1 MFVKFYDSSLWFYNL
16 LVTLGILLELFFK
29 FFKIGIVGFGGGWAI
44 LPIIEREVVQN
55 SHWLSPLEFNDLVAI
70 AGSTPGPV
78 AVNAATYIGFKM
90 AGLPGAIFATLGVIT
105 PPFVIILLISLF
117 LRAYIK
123 AKIVR
128 YLLLGLKGAVLGLLI
143 LAFYSVFKGAMMNLT
158 ALAPKLV
165 LGSITLFVIFSVFF
179 LKWHPMLSL
188 IVSGIIGIAAGFIG
202 LLG

>member
-1 MFVKFYDSSLWFYNL
+1 MNL
-16 LVTLGILLELFFK
+16 ALLFEMFFK

-90 AGLPGAIFATLGVIT
+90 AGVPGAIFATLGVIT
-105 PPFVIILLISLF
+105 PPFVIILLISLA
-117 LRAYIK
+117 LREYIN

-128 YLLLGLKGAVLGLLI
+128 YLLLGLKGAVLGLLLI
-143 LAFYSVFKGAMMNLT
+143 AFYSVFR
-158 ALAPKLV
+158 
-165 LGSITLFVIFSVFF
+165 GSILNLHSLTPKFVLIGIMGFVLVTVFG

-188 IVSGIIGIAAGFIG
+188 ILSGVIGIIAGFLG
-202 LLG
+202 LLS